1 MSGQL
6 LKNTEDKSKQ
16 VIIALRGQLD
26 EANDEKVFLFVCLF
40 VFFLFQYNFIERT
53 HVQLT
58 FTKDNVQQNE
68 NYNLKKKEKRNLTQ

>member
-40 VFFLFQYNFIERT
+40 SNTTL
-53 HVQLT
+53 L
-58 FTKDNVQQNE
+58 NVHT
-68 NYNLKKKEKRNLTQ
+68 YS